1 MVQSQAPIKVEISHK
16 TVVFTVAFLV
26 GIWLVVQ
33 IKEIL
38 IVIFLSI
45 ILVSAFL
52 KPVEWLTKRRIPRAI
67 SVILVYILFIALLST
82 AIGVLVPPLVEQSKK
97 FSDNLPQSITTINDF
112 FVFHDI
118 PVEDIS
124 TIIARQ
130 VQQIA
135 GDILSVTTK
144 IFSSILLVLTTIVL
158 SFYFL
163 LEWGKFVRLLASPF
177 SGKKEKKVISLVT
190 KIEAGLGHWLRGQIT
205 LSIIVGVLV
214 FIGLTLL
221 GIPYAIPL
229 AVIAALLEII
239 PVIGPTISAIPAI
252 LVGLT
257 ISPLV
262 GLAVVALYIVIQQV
276 EGNLI
281 VPVIMSRAV
290 GLNPPIVILAF
301 LVGSKI
307 AGVGGAILAIP
318 FIVLARIVVSE
329 LFMEEKIE
337 KPILEE

>member
-1 MVQSQAPIKVEISHK
+1 MVQSQTPIKVEISHK
-16 TVVFTVAFLV
+16 TVVFTVAFLL
-26 GIWLVVQ
+26 GIWLIVE

-52 KPVEWLTKRRIPRAI
+52 KPVEWLSKKGIPRAI
-67 SVILVYILFIALLST
+67 SVILVYILFLALLST
-82 AIGVLVPPLVEQSKK
+82 AIGVLVPPLIEQSKN
-97 FSDNLPQSITTINDF
+97 FSDNLPQIITTINNF
-112 FVFHDI
+112 FAFHDI

-135 GDILSVTTK
+135 GDIVRVTTK
-144 IFSSILLVLTTIVL
+144 VFSSILLVLTTIVL

-163 LEWGKFVRLLASPF
+163 LEWDKFVRLFASPF
-177 SGKKEKKVISLVT
+177 SGKQEKKVINLAT

-239 PVIGPTISAIPAI
+239 PVIGPTISALPAI

-262 GLAVVALYIVIQQV
+262 GLAVAALYIVIQQV

-281 VPVIMSRAV
+281 VPIIMSRAV

-318 FIVLARIVVSE
+318 FIVLVRIVVSE
-329 LFMEEKIE
+329 LFVEEKIE
-337 KPILEE
+337 NPVPEE